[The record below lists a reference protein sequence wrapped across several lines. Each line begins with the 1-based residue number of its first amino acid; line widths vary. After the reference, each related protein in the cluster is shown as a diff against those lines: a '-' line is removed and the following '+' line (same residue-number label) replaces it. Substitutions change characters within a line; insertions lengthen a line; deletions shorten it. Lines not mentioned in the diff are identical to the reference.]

1 MRSLGKTNC
10 KIGFILQFLAQMT
23 GPAGEWKQRRRRK
36 GQMGQWRCW
45 VDQGIV
51 GTPEL
56 LGRDAGI
63 CRDLFSWM
71 GWME

>member
-1 MRSLGKTNC
+1 
-10 KIGFILQFLAQMT
+10 
-23 GPAGEWKQRRRRK
+23 
-36 GQMGQWRCW
+36 MGQWRCW
-45 VDQGIV
+45 VDQGII

-63 CRDLFSWM
+63 SRDLFSWM

>member
-1 MRSLGKTNC
+1 MHLRQVSVPSVQQSICAPMRSLGKTNC

-45 VDQGIV
+45 VIK
-51 GTPEL
+51 EL
-56 LGRDAGI
+56 
-63 CRDLFSWM
+63 
-71 GWME
+71 

>member
-1 MRSLGKTNC
+1 
-10 KIGFILQFLAQMT
+10 MT
-23 GPAGEWKQRRRRK
+23 GPAGEWKQRRKRK

-45 VDQGIV
+45 VDQGIA
-51 GTPEL
+51 GTPEF
-56 LGRDAGI
+56 LGHDTDI